1 MKELWATN
9 AGFGYEHATTMLPV
23 ERHTVY
29 SSTKEG
35 LVVAIDDRTGQ
46 LLWEYKVGNS
56 LVNTV
61 TPAGG
66 GRVVTTST
74 DGDVVML
81 RGME

>member
-1 MKELWATN
+1 
-9 AGFGYEHATTMLPV
+9 MLPV

-35 LVVAIDDRTGQ
+35 LVVAIDDRTGR

-81 RGME
+81 RGKE